1 MCDSIFNGLTQPL
14 PLASDPQGGCLSFAQ
29 FIHRRNRTV
38 DAINHLNCTLIPP
51 LDIRTLSAG
60 RVTDYTAGESNDAGR
75 GRVSRGCQ
83 TVLTGEVQSTRAP
96 RSEGG
101 DIRRAVSS
109 KTGQNRFL
117 CSLCG
122 LEYKWRSSVYR
133 HVKQDHEVNREVCV
147 YCYVPFSNRTLL
159 YAHLQLRQELGWCRA
174 SRGIEGTETAMV
186 VPTPVGVGMPA
197 LYDSVELWR

>member
-1 MCDSIFNGLTQPL
+1 M
-14 PLASDPQGGCLSFAQ
+14 SFAQ

-60 RVTDYTAGESNDAGR
+60 RVTDYTAGENNNSISGC
-75 GRVSRGCQ
+75 VSRGCQ
-83 TVLTGEVQSTRAP
+83 TVLTGEVQSTGAR
-96 RSEGG
+96 RSDEGA
-101 DIRRAVSS
+101 IRRSVSS
-109 KTGQNRFL
+109 KIGQNRFL

-133 HVKQDHEVNREVCV
+133 HVKNDHEVNREVCV

-174 SRGIEGTETAMV
+174 SRGIESTETAVV
-186 VPTPVGVGMPA
+186 VPTPVGSGMPA
-197 LYDSVELWR
+197 LYDSIELWK